1 MQNQS
6 KPFAPYH
13 PWDRAFFLTNAIV
26 AWVAILAG
34 FGPELYQH
42 GRGVSPF
49 PPLLVLVHGG
59 VFFGWL
65 ALFLLQVWLI
75 LSRRAD
81 IHRKLGMA
89 ATVMV
94 PLMVF
99 LGLDA
104 NVVAQRLHFAQGQS
118 QLNFMIIPIVDM
130 VIFAGLAGSGL
141 LLRKKP
147 AVHKRLLLLAT
158 INLLDAGFG
167 RWWGAWFLA
176 HVGDGFFGF
185 IAQIFLGSDL
195 MILAALAYDRVT
207 RGKVHPVY
215 RISLPLILVLQ
226 MLASA
231 FYHSPAWL
239 PIARWL
245 IS

>member
-1 MQNQS
+1 MSTVTYSAGELNFRGIMQNQN

-65 ALFLLQVWLI
+65 ALFLLHVWLI
-75 LSRRAD
+75 RSRRVN

-94 PLMVF
+94 PLM
-99 LGLDA
+99 DWM
-104 NVVAQRLHFAQGQS
+104 R
-118 QLNFMIIPIVDM
+118 M
-130 VIFAGLAGSGL
+130 
-141 LLRKKP
+141 
-147 AVHKRLLLLAT
+147 
-158 INLLDAGFG
+158 
-167 RWWGAWFLA
+167 WW
-176 HVGDGFFGF
+176 
-185 IAQIFLGSDL
+185 
-195 MILAALAYDRVT
+195 
-207 RGKVHPVY
+207 P
-215 RISLPLILVLQ
+215 
-226 MLASA
+226 SA
-231 FYHSPAWL
+231 F
-239 PIARWL
+239 
-245 IS
+245 ISRRGNRS